1 MWHCRHSRPRRREGL
16 VAVSFSFSLSA
27 RFRRPSS
34 PRVSPAGSGAREEAI
49 SHCSVPALRRVRLP
63 TAGEMPHAFPRRKDC
78 PRSPSRG
85 CSRDGPRATWAVL
98 GVRIRLVV
106 PCCVLAVS
114 ALAVSALA
122 VCPCCAFCGRQRQ
135 GMAPELQESPSALGR
150 GQVDWGRA
158 RGCLQRGSC
167 LSIVRWQSLEG
178 AVLW

>member
-27 RFRRPSS
+27 RFLRPSS
-34 PRVSPAGSGAREEAI
+34 PRVSPAGSGAREETI

-85 CSRDGPRATWAVL
+85 CSRDGPGATWAVL

-106 PCCVLAVS
+106 PCRVLAVS
-114 ALAVSALA
+114 ALAVPLLA
-122 VCPCCAFCGRQRQ
+122 VPFAGGSGREWRQ
-135 GMAPELQESPSALGR
+135 NCRNHPRRWDGDG

-158 RGCLQRGSC
+158 RGCLQRGSY